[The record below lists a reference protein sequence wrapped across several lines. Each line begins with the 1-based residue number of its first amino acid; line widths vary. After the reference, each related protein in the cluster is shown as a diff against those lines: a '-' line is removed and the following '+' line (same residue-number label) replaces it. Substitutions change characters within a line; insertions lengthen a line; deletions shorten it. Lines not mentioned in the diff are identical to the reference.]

1 MAVSEERISLN
12 TQTFYEFG
20 PFRLDPG
27 ERVLLRDDRPTPLPP
42 KAFDLLVVMVER
54 AGRLVTKEDLLK
66 EVWQGT
72 FVEDA
77 NLTYTVSL
85 LRKALGDDA
94 EPHAFIETVSKRG
107 YRFKG
112 AVTRGSHEEPAVES
126 RARRSAIW
134 LLGSVVVMLLLAFA
148 SWVAVHR
155 REPDTFLRLA
165 LIPPP
170 GVTVEN
176 AQISPDGLRIAFIGR
191 EGDTGKMW
199 SLTTRLWVQR
209 LDSTDAS
216 ALPGTES
223 ASSPFW
229 APDSQTI
236 AFIAGGELKKM
247 NVSGGPAE
255 KLSPVTAFAGGS
267 WGRAGVIL
275 IRTAPFEPISQIPAS
290 GGAPVPVTKVGP
302 SGKDQHLWPHF
313 LPDGRHFLYVVH
325 SDDKTRSGLYSGSLD
340 SIEVNRRLLDV
351 ETPAIYGAPGY
362 LLYSRDGSMVAQP
375 FDLTRLEFTGV
386 ASPIAYD
393 REYVSRFGPPVF
405 WTTRRGY
412 PGLGSLIPSV
422 FGAAIFSASDTGRLS
437 YSLFEPYQYQFAWFD
452 RGGKA
457 LGNVGEPGAFST
469 FDLSADGKRVVVAR
483 GKTDRVNL
491 WLLDLERVAFTQVT
505 FNDAFEF
512 DPRWGPDGRTIAWT
526 STKDGVRRIMQRT
539 LDGQETEV
547 IRPGVLHD
555 WSPDGRYLIYGWDG
569 RFALSLFPEKKQI
582 PLFLGAQPKGG
593 EQASFS
599 KDGHLIAYSS
609 QASGRFEVF
618 VQAFPPAGEPQQV
631 SVNGGVQPV
640 WRQDGRELYYLGL
653 DGTLFA
659 VDVDGKTLK
668 LTEPRS
674 LFRAPVGP
682 LRVEIEQ
689 YATVDGQRFLFLT
702 PVTRQQRPINV
713 IINWPA
719 AIKAQS
725 RP

>member
-1 MAVSEERISLN
+1 MN

-27 ERVLLRDDRPTPLPP
+27 ERVLLRDDSPTSLPP

-54 AGRLVTKEDLLK
+54 AGRLVTKEDLLN

-72 FVEDA
+72 FVEEA

-112 AVTRGSHEEPAVES
+112 PVTRGSHEEPAIES
-126 RARRSAIW
+126 RARRPAIW
-134 LLGSVVVMLLLAFA
+134 LFGSVAVMLLLAFA
-148 SWVAVHR
+148 SWLAVHR
-155 REPDTFLRLA
+155 RGEPDTSPPLLRLA
-165 LIPPP
+165 LTPPP

-176 AQISPDGLRIAFIGR
+176 AQISPDGQRVAFIGR
-191 EGDTGKMW
+191 EGDTGKVW
-199 SLTTRLWVQR
+199 ALTTRLWIQR

-216 ALPGTES
+216 ALPGTEG

-236 AFIAGGELKKM
+236 AFIKGELRKM

-255 KLSPVTAFAGGS
+255 KLSPVTAFNGGS
-267 WGRAGVIL
+267 WGRAGIIL
-275 IRTAPFEPISQIPAS
+275 IRTGPFEPISQMPAS
-290 GGAPVPVTKVGP
+290 GGAPVPVTKVYP

-362 LLYSRDGSMVAQP
+362 LLYSRDGSIVARP

-405 WTTRRGY
+405 STNRRGY
-412 PGLGSLIPSV
+412 PGMGGVTASL
-422 FGAAIFSASDTGRLS
+422 FGAATFSASDTGRLS

-452 RGGKA
+452 RGGNA
-457 LGNVGEPGAFST
+457 LGNVGEPGTFST

-505 FNDAFEF
+505 FSDALEF
-512 DPRWGPDGRTIAWT
+512 DPRWGPDGRSIAWT

-547 IRPGVLHD
+547 IRPVF
-555 WSPDGRYLIYGWDG
+555 SMTGRRMDVTLSMAG
-569 RFALSLFPEKKQI
+569 RAASRFRYPKRKRFPCSSERSQKLANKLLFPEM
-582 PLFLGAQPKGG
+582 GG
-593 EQASFS
+593 
-599 KDGHLIAYSS
+599 
-609 QASGRFEVF
+609 
-618 VQAFPPAGEPQQV
+618 
-631 SVNGGVQPV
+631 
-640 WRQDGRELYYLGL
+640 
-653 DGTLFA
+653 
-659 VDVDGKTLK
+659 
-668 LTEPRS
+668 
-674 LFRAPVGP
+674 
-682 LRVEIEQ
+682 
-689 YATVDGQRFLFLT
+689 
-702 PVTRQQRPINV
+702 
-713 IINWPA
+713 
-719 AIKAQS
+719 
-725 RP
+725 